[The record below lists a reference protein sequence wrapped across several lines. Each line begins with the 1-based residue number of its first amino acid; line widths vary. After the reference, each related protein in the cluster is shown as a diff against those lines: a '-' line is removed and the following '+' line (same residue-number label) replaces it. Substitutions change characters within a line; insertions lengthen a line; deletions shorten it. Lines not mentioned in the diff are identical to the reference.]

1 MRSDTVEQFFD
12 NSGHHSLVKK
22 KDIPAIVETL
32 TEVRRKNRGRL
43 TPKITLAAAKA
54 NPGSVLASY
63 VFKDKVGVAAEKWY
77 LQQAGEVLTCVYTYI
92 VVNGKKMP
100 PVRWVTSVVE
110 KRPDKPGVS
119 YNYVETL
126 PAMQDDRYREQMV
139 NEAIAGA
146 QAWERK
152 HRTIMAYSKVV
163 RKIGNAILRATKH
176 I

>member
-1 MRSDTVEQFFD
+1 MKSTTVEQYFD

-54 NPGSVLASY
+54 NPRSVLASY
-63 VFKDKVGVAAEKWY
+63 VFKDKAGVAAEKWY

-92 VVNGKKMP
+92 VVNGEKKQ
-100 PVRWVTSVVE
+100 PVRWLTSIVE

-126 PAMQDDRYREQMV
+126 PAMLDDRHREQMV

-146 QAWERK
+146 QAWQRK
-152 HRTIMAYSKVV
+152 HRTLMDYSKVV

-176 I
+176 L